1 MLRRLEPALFAFLAL
16 LLLSDNA
23 HAYLDP
29 GTGSIL
35 LQGLIGGIAGALFV
49 LRVYWGKLKTLL
61 SPRARRAQVSVP
73 GQQAEEDR

>member
-1 MLRRLEPALFAFLAL
+1 MRRRIESVLFAFPVL
-16 LLLSDNA
+16 LLLSGNA

-49 LRVYWGKLKTLL
+49 LRLYWGKLKTLL
-61 SPRARRAQVSVP
+61 SPRARGTPVPAPGPRA
-73 GQQAEEDR
+73 EKDR